1 LTSCQI
7 LPGALWATTR
17 DNNVKKKT
25 EGNSFSR
32 CGAAVVQIL
41 VLCLSLYAPAGERQ
55 VKQSKIIGGGSW
67 LDEKSAKSQGQIGP
81 QVDTAV

>member
-1 LTSCQI
+1 MWCS
-7 LPGALWATTR
+7 
-17 DNNVKKKT
+17 
-25 EGNSFSR
+25 SR
-32 CGAAVVQIL
+32 ADTCL
-41 VLCLSLYAPAGERQ
+41 VPVTARPAGERQ